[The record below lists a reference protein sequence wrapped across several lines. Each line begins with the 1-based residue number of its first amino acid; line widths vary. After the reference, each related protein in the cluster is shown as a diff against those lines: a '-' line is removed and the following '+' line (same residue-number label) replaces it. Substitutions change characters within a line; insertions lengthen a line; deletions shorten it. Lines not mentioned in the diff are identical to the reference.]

1 MESNH
6 HIWRGWAVIL
16 HNWGL
21 NEVVA
26 SFLEAFGSLSLL
38 AAQLVYLG
46 QPLLGGLAPPG
57 YMQALAVMLE
67 DNSNREVF
75 LGLLRGEMQA

>member
-16 HNWGL
+16 HKWGL

-26 SFLEAFGSLSLL
+26 SFLEASGSLSLI

-46 QPLLGGLAPPG
+46 QPLLDGLAPPG
-57 YMQALAVMLE
+57 HSQALADLLE
-67 DNSNREVF
+67 ENANRTAF
-75 LGLLRGEMQA
+75 LSLLRGEGQA